1 MRSVF
6 KLLVATVVATSLSAL
21 SASAL
26 ASSGGWSRFCVLT
39 RQQAIALVGHIDAR
53 EGNATERYCSYV
65 GDPYGLDMTET
76 AAPGAKSRSTAGTKV
91 TVLHGIGHD
100 ATLSTRPV
108 KMWEPGES
116 AQVAFT
122 VGATRY
128 QLGLTV
134 TRTALS
140 SKQVSLLVDDAR
152 ALAVKLEK

>member
-1 MRSVF
+1 MSV
-6 KLLVATVVATSLSAL
+6 LVA
-21 SASAL
+21 SAS

-39 RQQAIALVGHIDAR
+39 RQQATALMGHVLVRD
-53 EGNATERYCSYV
+53 GNAAEHDCSYV
-65 GDPYGLDMTET
+65 GDPYGLNMTET
-76 AAPGAKSRSTAGTKV
+76 AASGAKSQASVTQSPVGTKV
-91 TVLHGIGHD
+91 TALHGIGRD

-108 KMWEPGES
+108 TKWEPDES

-122 VGATRY
+122 VGAIRY

-152 ALAVKLEK
+152 ALATRLQ